1 MREHVWTWPIAGYLF
16 LGGLGA
22 GMTLVVA
29 AADLFLGLGSLF
41 ALSILGAI
49 VALGLGSFLLIFEL
63 GRPLQ
68 FWRVFSRQTA
78 VLTFGAW
85 MVIGLVIID
94 VLYFSFLSAWF
105 PWSGLSGGQ
114 AVFAVLAAVLSCG
127 VLIYTGVELSSM
139 KARSFWNTPALPVL
153 FVASGILTGA
163 GADLALVGLWP
174 SPENVLMLLVAKE
187 LLALATLGL
196 IVTTLFITLLYVLM
210 MFTSANA
217 IAHRAA
223 ARWLTGSYAAAF
235 WGGLIGAGLVLPLLL
250 LTVGGSFALALSSVL
265 VIVGGLF
272 LRFLVVY
279 SDDRKEF
286 DGEALRKSRLPR
298 GDEEFLKSD
307 WG

>member
-1 MREHVWTWPIAGYLF
+1 

-22 GMTLVVA
+22 GMTLVAA
-29 AADLFLGLGSLF
+29 AADLLLGLGSMFSLCV
-41 ALSILGAI
+41 LCAI

-85 MVIGLVIID
+85 MVMGLVGID
-94 VLYFSFLSAWF
+94 VLFFSFLCAWF
-105 PWSGLSGGQ
+105 AWSALSGGQ
-114 AVFAVLAAVLSCG
+114 GVLAVLGAVLSCG

-163 GADLALVGLWP
+163 GADLALAGLWP
-174 SPENVLMLLVAKE
+174 SPENTLMLLVAKE
-187 LLALATLGL
+187 ILSLAALGFA
-196 IVTTLFITLLYVLM
+196 VATLFITLLYVLM

-217 IAHRAA
+217 VARRAA

-235 WGGLIGAGLVLPLLL
+235 WGGLIGAGLILPLLL
-250 LTVGGSFALALSSVL
+250 LVVGGSLAWALSSVL
-265 VIVGGLF
+265 VVIGGLF

-286 DGEALRKSRLPR
+286 AGEALRKSRLPR
-298 GDEEFLKSD
+298 GDEAFLKSD